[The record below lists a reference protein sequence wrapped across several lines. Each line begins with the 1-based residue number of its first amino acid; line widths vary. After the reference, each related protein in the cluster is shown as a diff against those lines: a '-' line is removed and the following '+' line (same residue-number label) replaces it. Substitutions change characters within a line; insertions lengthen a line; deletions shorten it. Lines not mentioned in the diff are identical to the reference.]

1 MEQMDE
7 NLDFE
12 KLTQKYLN
20 GEIDFLEF
28 EVVFEEAIEKSIAI
42 DSFELGRLF
51 DRDEKVKNLILE
63 KMNKVMEKLNF
74 REGFLTN
81 NSFFEDKEIM
91 KKYADIFLSA
101 ETKAKKEDGTQVT
114 VLYYIIFSKIGRQL
128 DVFDTLQ
135 LIAKHMES
143 IINNCDSVARTIK
156 DINGLLEYGSCVD
169 RTKTSEI
176 VDRIDTSLSNNID
189 EILAKHDWDYFSS
202 EMLRENTSF
211 PKFRSAI
218 KSKGKEAMYRISVGD
233 SAEIEECI
241 ELSRELFGEVSEET
255 IATLKFA
262 HYGEEKARVI
272 AIVMKELREKS
283 KGDISI
289 YDIKKCG
296 EGLYCQA
303 YSVGDYVIKLGKR
316 RTTQQITNHRRIL
329 QPIIR
334 QKLYGKSGNSRVDEA
349 LAYIEVQNTVD
360 ADWFKEM
367 ETSEVEEILYKI
379 YIDFR
384 KQGLMWTDIKESNV
398 GRLIR
403 PNRINYSYI
412 DTDRTE
418 KELRPTEEATGIKGE
433 LEEQDILPEGEYV
446 VIDTDFIFEEG
457 EKSFEEL
464 GILARKYEKRYSKEI
479 NSEKEYNE
487 R

>member
-7 NLDFE
+7 NLDF
-12 KLTQKYLN
+12 KKISQKYLD
-20 GEIDFLEF
+20 GKIDFSEF
-28 EVVFEEAIEKSIAI
+28 EAVFGKAVDKANGI
-42 DSFELGRLF
+42 DMFRLSRLF
-51 DRDEKVKNLILE
+51 DKDEQVKELILRNL
-63 KMNKVMEKLNF
+63 KNVIQKLTY
-74 REGFLTN
+74 REGFLAN
-81 NSFFEDKEIM
+81 NSFFKDKKIM
-91 KKYADIFLSA
+91 KKYADVFLSA
-101 ETKAKKEDGTQVT
+101 EAKAKKEDGTQVT
-114 VLYYIIFSKIGRQL
+114 VFYPKIFYEIKWQL
-128 DVFDTLQ
+128 GVFDTLQ

-143 IINNCDSVARTIK
+143 IIKNSDSVARTTK
-156 DINGLLEYGSCVD
+156 VINELENKSCVD
-169 RTKTSEI
+169 RTKISEI
-176 VDRIDTSLSNNID
+176 VDRIDTSLANNID

-218 KSKGKEAMYRISVGD
+218 KNKGKEAMYRISVGD
-233 SAEIEECI
+233 SAEIEECM
-241 ELSRELFGEVSEET
+241 ELSEELFGEVNEET

-283 KGDISI
+283 KGDISV

-296 EGLYCQA
+296 EGGFCQA
-303 YSVGDYVIKLGKR
+303 YLVGDYVIKLGKR

-334 QKLYGKSGNSRVDEA
+334 QKLYGKSGNLRVDEA
-349 LAYIEVQNTVD
+349 LAYIEVQNVVD

-379 YIDFR
+379 YVDFR
-384 KQGLMWTDIKESNV
+384 KKGLMWTDIKASNV
-398 GRLIR
+398 GRLTR
-403 PNRINYSYI
+403 SNRINYSYVDI
-412 DTDRTE
+412 DREE
-418 KELRPTEEATGIKGE
+418 KDLRPTEEATGIKGE

-464 GILARKYEKRYSKEI
+464 GDLSRKFKERYIKEVT
-479 NSEKEYNE
+479 SEKDYNE